1 MLWHQTSRKLIM
13 SCFHLCLFVRFQWHF
28 SNYQFVRLHK
38 NYQEMFNEICCRNE
52 ASAKEESIKCLY
64 SKKQR
69 ATALVDDSLSS
80 GRLLLDCYRQI
91 CVQCPSDK
99 QTWCSQTIKSEKSVK
114 INTPWKNPTLLTLML
129 LCCKYLQHISR
140 LAPDWRVQTKR
151 KRRVK
156 CVSKSLDFY
165 TNIHI
170 FLLSQSTMYDYRSIQ
185 CKLQIADIKSQVI

>member
-1 MLWHQTSRKLIM
+1 MKFAAGM
-13 SCFHLCLFVRFQWHF
+13 EHLQK
-28 SNYQFVRLHK
+28 K
-38 NYQEMFNEICCRNE
+38 NPLNVF
-52 ASAKEESIKCLY
+52 LY
-64 SKKQR
+64 FKKQR
-69 ATALVDDSLSS
+69 AMASVDDSLPS

-114 INTPWKNPTLLTLML
+114 INTPWQIPTLLTLML

-140 LAPDWRVQTKR
+140 LAPDWHVQTKR

-170 FLLSQSTMYDYRSIQ
+170 FLLSESTMYDY
-185 CKLQIADIKSQVI
+185 KGKVLIKSQVI